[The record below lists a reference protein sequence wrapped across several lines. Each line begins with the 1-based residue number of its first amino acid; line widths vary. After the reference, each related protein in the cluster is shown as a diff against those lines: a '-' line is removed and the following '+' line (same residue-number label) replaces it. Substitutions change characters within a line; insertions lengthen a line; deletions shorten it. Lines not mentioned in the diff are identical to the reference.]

1 MSEPHG
7 KIHQFMCEDHA
18 RLDVLLAQARA
29 GEAIALPPYELFRS
43 GLLKHIGLEEKIL
56 LPAAREAR
64 GGEPLPIAKQ
74 LRTDHSA
81 LAALMVPTPTHDILA
96 LLSELL
102 ARHNPLEETDGGMYD
117 QVDALTASGADAL
130 LARLR
135 AAPEVP
141 VAPHVD
147 NERVQRHVA
156 QLFESTRRR

>member
-7 KIHQFMCEDHA
+7 PIHRFMCEDHA
-18 RLDVLLAQARA
+18 RLDVLLAEARA
-29 GEAIALPPYELFRS
+29 GQAIALPPYEQFRS

-81 LAALMVPTPTHDILA
+81 LAALLVPTPTHEILA
-96 LLSELL
+96 LLAELL

-117 QVDALTASGADAL
+117 QVEALAGSGSGAL
-130 LARLR
+130 IARLH

-156 QLFESTRRR
+156 QLLESTRRR